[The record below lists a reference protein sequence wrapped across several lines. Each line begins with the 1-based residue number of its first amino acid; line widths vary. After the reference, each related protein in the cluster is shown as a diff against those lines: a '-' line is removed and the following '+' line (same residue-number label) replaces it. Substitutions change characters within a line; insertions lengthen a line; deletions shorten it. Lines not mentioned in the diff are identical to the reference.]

1 MLLIKDTLV
10 DKIILVLCALAVVPL
25 IWLLMAL

>member
-1 MLLIKDTLV
+1 MYKQDTLT
-10 DKIILVLCALAVVPL
+10 DKIILTVSLFAVIPL

>member
-1 MLLIKDTLV
+1 MNYKDTLM
-10 DKIILVLCALAVVPL
+10 DKIILVISLFAVIPL

>member
-1 MLLIKDTLV
+1 MFKDDTLV
-10 DKIILVLCALAVVPL
+10 DKIIMTVSLFAVIPL

>member
-1 MLLIKDTLV
+1 MNYKDTLT
-10 DKIILVLCALAVVPL
+10 DKIILVLSLFAVIPL

>member
-1 MLLIKDTLV
+1 MYKEDTLA
-10 DKIILVLCALAVVPL
+10 DKIILAVSLFAVIPL

>member
-1 MLLIKDTLV
+1 MNYKDTLT
-10 DKIILVLCALAVVPL
+10 DKIILVISLFAVIPL

>member
-1 MLLIKDTLV
+1 MNKDTFA
-10 DKIILVLCALAVVPL
+10 DKVIMTVSLFAVIPL

>member
-1 MLLIKDTLV
+1 MNYKDTLL
-10 DKIILVLCALAVVPL
+10 DKIILVISLFAVIPL

>member
-1 MLLIKDTLV
+1 MNYKDTLT
-10 DKIILVLCALAVVPL
+10 DKIILVFALFGLIPL

>member
-1 MLLIKDTLV
+1 MLKEDTLV
-10 DKIILVLCALAVVPL
+10 DKIILTVSLFAVIPL

>member
-1 MLLIKDTLV
+1 MSYKDTLT
-10 DKIILVLCALAVVPL
+10 DKIILVFALFGLIPL

>member
-1 MLLIKDTLV
+1 MYKNDTLT
-10 DKIILVLCALAVVPL
+10 DKIILVFALFGLIPL

>member
-1 MLLIKDTLV
+1 MYKNDTLT
-10 DKIILVLCALAVVPL
+10 DKIILTISLFLTIPL

>member
-1 MLLIKDTLV
+1 MNYKDSLL
-10 DKIILVLCALAVVPL
+10 DKIILVISLFAVIPL

>member
-1 MLLIKDTLV
+1 MYKEDTLL
-10 DKIILVLCALAVVPL
+10 DKWIAGVSLFLVIPL

>member
-1 MLLIKDTLV
+1 MNYQDTLI
-10 DKIILVLCALAVVPL
+10 DKIILVFALFGLIPL